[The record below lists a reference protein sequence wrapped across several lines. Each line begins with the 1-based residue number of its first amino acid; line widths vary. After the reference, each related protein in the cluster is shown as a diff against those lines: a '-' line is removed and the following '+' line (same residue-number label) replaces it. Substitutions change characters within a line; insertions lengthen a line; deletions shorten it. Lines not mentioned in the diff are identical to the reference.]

1 MTAVLPDREH
11 WSSLV
16 EGIAPPTRAWIDG
29 GWRDARDGATFDA
42 VSPRDGRTIAAVA
55 RCDAADVDAAVSA
68 ARTAFEDGRW
78 SGLAPA
84 VRKVLMVRWA
94 EAIDANADELAAL
107 VSLEMGKPIA
117 DSRRIELRATR
128 NTIAWFGEA
137 ADKVV
142 DELPRVASDA
152 VAMVTREPLGV
163 VGAVV
168 PWNFPLTRAAWKLG
182 PSLATGNTVVL
193 KPAEQSPL
201 SALRLAELASD
212 AGIPDGVVNV
222 VPGFGETAGQALG
235 RHPGV
240 DVVTFTGSTD
250 VGRMFLRY
258 AADSNVKPVWLE
270 LGGKTPLIVL
280 ADAPDLDAAA
290 AMAAWGIFFNTG
302 QMCTAASRLLVQDRV
317 ADEVVSKIVDAA
329 RERRIGDPL
338 DPETVLGPLV
348 DAAQRARVLGYVERG
363 TREGAT
369 LATGG
374 KAALED
380 TGGTFVEPTVFTD
393 VRNDMTIAREEIFG
407 PVLSVITFGD
417 LDEAIALANDTP
429 YGLAASLWTSDLSTA
444 HRAARGLRA
453 GTVWVNCF
461 EEGDLT
467 VPFGGRKASGFGA
480 DKSLHA
486 MEKFTAL
493 KTTWIQLTR

>member
-1 MTAVLPDREH
+1 MTTTTLPDAEH
-11 WSSLV
+11 WRSLASSM
-16 EGIAPPTRAWIDG
+16 GIPTRAWIHG
-29 GWRDARDGATFDA
+29 EPRDASDGATFPA
-42 VSPRDGRTIAAVA
+42 VSPRDGTTIAEVA
-55 RCDAADVDAAVSA
+55 SCDAADVDEAVGA
-68 ARTAFEDGRW
+68 ARRAFEDGRW

-84 VRKVLMVRWA
+84 ERKAVMVRWA
-94 EAIDANADELAAL
+94 GLVEDHADELATL

-117 DSRRIELRATR
+117 DSRAIELRATR
-128 NTIAWFGEA
+128 NTLAWFGEA
-137 ADKVV
+137 ADKVT
-142 DELPRVASDA
+142 DELPKVATDA

-168 PWNFPLTRAAWKLG
+168 PWNFPLTMAAWKLG
-182 PSLATGNTVVL
+182 PALATGNSVVL

-201 SALRLAELASD
+201 SALRLAELATE

-235 RHPGV
+235 RHPDV
-240 DVVTFTGSTD
+240 DVLTFTGSTE
-250 VGRMFLRY
+250 VGRFFLRY

-270 LGGKTPLIVL
+270 LGGKSPNIIL
-280 ADAPDLDAAA
+280 ADAPDLGVAA

-317 ADEVVSKIVDAA
+317 AEEVVDSIVEAA
-329 RERRIGDPL
+329 RARRIGDPL
-338 DPETVLGPLV
+338 DPATELGPLV
-348 DAAQRARVLGYVERG
+348 DRAQRERVLGYVERG
-363 TREGAT
+363 TAEGAT
-369 LATGG
+369 LAVGG
-374 KAALED
+374 HAALAE
-380 TGGTFVEPTVFTD
+380 TGGTFVEPTVFTG

-407 PVLSVITFGD
+407 PVLSVITFRD

-429 YGLAASLWTSDLSTA
+429 YGLAASIWTSDLSTA
-444 HRAARGLRA
+444 HRAARALRA

-467 VPFGGRKASGFGA
+467 VPFGGRKGSGFGA

-493 KTTWIQLTR
+493 KTTWIQL

>member
-1 MTAVLPDREH
+1 MTAVLPDRER
-11 WSSLV
+11 WSALARSIEV
-16 EGIAPPTRAWIDG
+16 PVRAWIDG
-29 GWRDARDGATFDA
+29 GWRDARDGATFAA
-42 VSPRDGRTIAAVA
+42 VSPRDGAILAEVA
-55 RCDAADVDAAVSA
+55 RGDAADIDDAVAA
-68 ARTAFEDGRW
+68 ARRAFEDGRW
-78 SGLAPA
+78 SGVAPA
-84 VRKVLMVRWA
+84 ERKAAMVRWA
-94 EAIDANADELAAL
+94 ELIDRHADELATL

-168 PWNFPLTRAAWKLG
+168 PWNFPLTMAAWKLG
-182 PSLATGNTVVL
+182 PALATGNSVVL
-193 KPAEQSPL
+193 KPAEQSPV
-201 SALRLAELASD
+201 SALRLAELATE

-222 VPGFGETAGQALG
+222 VPGPGETAGQALG
-235 RHPGV
+235 RHPDV
-240 DVVTFTGSTD
+240 DVVTFTGSTE
-250 VGRMFLRY
+250 VGRLFLRY
-258 AADSNVKPVWLE
+258 AADSNVKQVWLE

-280 ADAPDLDAAA
+280 ADAPDLEAAA

-302 QMCTAASRLLVQDRV
+302 QMCTAASRLLVDERV
-317 ADEVVSKIVDAA
+317 ADEVVATIVDAA
-329 RERRIGDPL
+329 RARRIGDPL
-338 DPETVLGPLV
+338 DPGTELGPLV
-348 DAAQRARVLGYVERG
+348 DEAQRERVLGYVERG
-363 TREGAT
+363 TREGAIV
-369 LATGG
+369 ATGG
-374 KAALED
+374 HATLEE
-380 TGGTFVEPTVFTD
+380 TGGTFVEPTVFTG

-407 PVLSVITFGD
+407 PVLSVLTFRD
-417 LDEAIALANDTP
+417 LDEAISLANDTP
-429 YGLAASLWTSDLSTA
+429 YGLAASVWTSDLSTA
-444 HRAARGLRA
+444 HRAARALRA

-493 KTTWIQLTR
+493 KTTWIQL

>member
-1 MTAVLPDREH
+1 VTAVLPDRER
-11 WSSLV
+11 WSALARSIEV
-16 EGIAPPTRAWIDG
+16 PARAWIDG
-29 GWRDARDGATFDA
+29 GWRDSRDGATFAA
-42 VSPRDGRTIAAVA
+42 VSPRDGATLAQVA
-55 RCDAADVDAAVSA
+55 RGDAADIDDAVVA
-68 ARTAFEDGRW
+68 ARRAFEDERW

-84 VRKVLMVRWA
+84 ERKATMVRWA
-94 EAIDANADELAAL
+94 ELIDDRADELATL

-168 PWNFPLTRAAWKLG
+168 PWNFPLTMAAWKLG
-182 PSLATGNTVVL
+182 PALATGNSVVL
-193 KPAEQSPL
+193 KPAEQSPV
-201 SALRLAELASD
+201 SALRLAELATE

-222 VPGFGETAGQALG
+222 VPGPGEKAGQALG
-235 RHPGV
+235 RHPDV
-240 DVVTFTGSTD
+240 DVVTFTGSTE
-250 VGRMFLRY
+250 VGRLFLRY
-258 AADSNVKPVWLE
+258 AADSNVKQVWLE

-280 ADAPDLDAAA
+280 ADAPDLEAAA

-302 QMCTAASRLLVQDRV
+302 QMCTAASRLLVDERV
-317 ADEVVSKIVDAA
+317 ADEVIATIVDAA
-329 RERRIGDPL
+329 RARRVGDPL
-338 DPETVLGPLV
+338 DPGTELGPLV
-348 DAAQRARVLGYVERG
+348 DEAQRERVLGYVERG

-369 LATGG
+369 VATGG
-374 KAALED
+374 HATLEH
-380 TGGTFVEPTVFTD
+380 TGGTFVEPTIFTG

-407 PVLSVITFGD
+407 PVLSVLTFRD
-417 LDEAIALANDTP
+417 LDEAISLANDTP
-429 YGLAASLWTSDLSTA
+429 YGLAASVWTSDLSTA
-444 HRAARGLRA
+444 HRAARALRA

-493 KTTWIQLTR
+493 KTTWIQL